1 MDAIDL
7 DPGEYRG
14 TYKLVGGRLCLDFV
28 NTVSWPDTEHAHDWL
43 SGPENAR
50 RWFAAVGL
58 PFPRGKDAD
67 LHALHDTRGML
78 AAVLSPLAHAERPKP
93 ASVAELSKAAAK
105 ANEGR
110 VIDPVTLAWN
120 WLAPRNASEALY
132 PILIDAAELVT
143 AGNHDRLR
151 FCPSC
156 HWLFDD
162 QTRNGHRRWCDMADC
177 GSRDKARRY
186 YHRSKS

>member
-28 NTVSWPDTEHAHDWL
+28 NTISWPDTGHAHDWL
-43 SGPENAR
+43 APAENAK

-58 PFPRGKDAD
+58 PFPRSKDTD
-67 LHALHDTRGML
+67 LRSLYDSRRML
-78 AAVLSPLAHAERPKP
+78 ATVLTPLAHAERPKHV
-93 ASVAELSKAAAK
+93 SVAELSKAVAK
-105 ANEGR
+105 ANQGR
-110 VIDPVTLAWN
+110 VIDPATLAWS
-120 WLAPRNASEALY
+120 WLPPHSASEALY
-132 PILIDAAELVT
+132 PILIDAAQLVT
-143 AGNHDRLR
+143 A
-151 FCPSC
+151 
-156 HWLFDD
+156 D

-186 YHRSKS
+186 YHRSK

>member
-1 MDAIDL
+1 MEPIEL

-28 NTVSWPDTEHAHDWL
+28 NTISWPGTEQEHDWL
-43 SGPENAR
+43 TPPENAR
-50 RWFAAVGL
+50 RWFAAAGL
-58 PFPRGKDAD
+58 PFPRSKDTD
-67 LHALHDTRGML
+67 LQALYESRRML
-78 AAVLSPLAHAERPKP
+78 TSVLAPLAHTGRPKN
-93 ASVAELSKAAAK
+93 AAVADLSKAVAK
-105 ANEGR
+105 AYEGR
-110 VIDPVTLAWN
+110 VIDPATLAWI
-120 WLAPRNASEALY
+120 WLPPHSATEALN
-132 PILIDAAELVT
+132 PILLDAAELVT